1 MMIISFGLVIITSH
15 LILLSPISQVNADP
29 ILIARTCD
37 RSYHS
42 NYCNACFD
50 SLKGLTSHQDLRG
63 LGGSAIYCAFRKFM
77 ATHGP
82 MEHYYST
89 EYAEYVPKCPN
100 CMDQFNL
107 AIEHVMEGMRLWRT
121 SSYADSGAQLKW
133 AADQLFDCA
142 YCWRDLTRSDEEVKV
157 TSLVIHSD
165 GYLDAASGTIRQLLP
180 DYDPNSR

>member
-1 MMIISFGLVIITSH
+1 MVMPFASVIIISH
-15 LILLSPISQVNADP
+15 LILSSQVKADP
-29 ILIARTCD
+29 TLIARTCD
-37 RSYHS
+37 RSQHS
-42 NYCNACFD
+42 DYCDACFD
-50 SLKGLTSHQDLRG
+50 SMKGLTSHQDLRG

-77 ATHGP
+77 FTHGP

-89 EYAEYVPKCPN
+89 EYVPKCPN
-100 CMDQFNL
+100 CMDQFDL

-142 YCWRDLTRSDEEVKV
+142 YCWRDLPLSDEEGKLISRMV
-157 TSLVIHSD
+157 HSD